1 MSCECLITKP
11 VPNCLTTFVIGTIS
25 GSVAEGADVYVV
37 FENLSN
43 GSITL
48 VEADL
53 EEFGEVTIEDFSEN
67 FIPMIPATYQIKII
81 STSEYG
87 MGVHEFAIYGMAEET
102 YTECAY
108 IQFYELTTN
117 IEYYVLGTV

>member
-25 GSVAEGADVYVV
+25 GNVPEGADVYVV

-43 GSITL
+43 GSITM
-48 VEADL
+48 VEADVTDGL
-53 EEFGEVTIEDFSEN
+53 VTIEDFSET

-81 STSEYG
+81 STSDAGVVTYPFSING
-87 MGVHEFAIYGMAEET
+87 MEEET
-102 YTECAY
+102 TTECAY
-108 IQFYELTTN
+108 VQFYELTTN
-117 IEYYVLGTV
+117 IEYYVLETV